1 VALTLGVVDQSP
13 IRQGGSA
20 REALAGTLR
29 LARACDALGYRRYW
43 LAEHHN
49 SGGLASASPEVLI
62 PLVAR
67 ATRRLRVGSGGVMLT
82 HYASLKVAEQF
93 RLLAELFPGRIDL
106 GVGRAP
112 GSDTRTA
119 RALSPIAGP
128 DALERYPQQV
138 AELVALLAGGPAG
151 GLPPGHPLQGVQV
164 TPAPSPGADGEL
176 PPDAM
181 PEVWLLGSSTES
193 AEIAAEQGLA
203 FSYAQFI
210 NPVAELGERAARLY
224 RERFRP
230 SPWLAEPRLSVA
242 VTALCAESEERAQR
256 LSWSRFCW
264 RFRRSEDGRSGGVP
278 SVEEALA
285 FGYTPAELDYI
296 EYARSRSA
304 IGDPA
309 QVRAQLEAFGR
320 EYEADEL
327 LLVTIT
333 HDFADRLRS
342 YELVAEACGLDAAPA
357 TDEG

>member
-20 REALAGTLR
+20 RDALDETLR
-29 LARACDALGYRRYW
+29 LAQACDALGYRRYW
-43 LAEHHN
+43 LAEHHS

-67 ATRRLRVGSGGVMLT
+67 GTRRMRVGSGGVMLT

-112 GSDTRTA
+112 GSDMRTA
-119 RALSPIAGP
+119 RALSPLAGP
-128 DALERYPQQV
+128 AALERYPQQI
-138 AELVALLAGGPAG
+138 AEVVGLLGGRLEEQ
-151 GLPPGHPLQGVQV
+151 LPPGHPLAGVRV
-164 TPAPSPGADGEL
+164 TPAPARDADGATL
-176 PPDAM
+176 PDAM

-210 NPVAELGERAARLY
+210 NPVGELGERAARVY

-230 SPWLAEPRLSVA
+230 SPWLDEPRLSVA
-242 VTALCAESEERAQR
+242 VTALCADTEERAQR

-264 RFRRSEDGRSGGVP
+264 RFRPSEDGGRGGVP
-278 SVEEALA
+278 PVDEALA

-304 IGDPA
+304 IGDPQ
-309 QVRAQLEAFGR
+309 QVSAQLEAFGR
-320 EYEADEL
+320 EYGTEEL

-333 HDFADRLRS
+333 YDFADRLRS
-342 YELVAEACGLDAAPA
+342 YELVADACGLDTAPGNEA
-357 TDEG
+357 